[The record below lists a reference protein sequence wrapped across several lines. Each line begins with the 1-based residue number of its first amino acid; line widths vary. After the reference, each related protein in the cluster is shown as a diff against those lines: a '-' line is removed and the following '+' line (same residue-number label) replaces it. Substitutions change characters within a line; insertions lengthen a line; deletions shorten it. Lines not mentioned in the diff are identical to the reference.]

1 MSGRVISDGGEA
13 LPGAAVVAV
22 HTPSGTQYGTIT
34 NSEGRFTLQGM
45 RPGGPYTVDISFVG
59 YSTGKY
65 SEITL
70 LLGESFILN
79 ATLRESTVDVGEV
92 LVVGAAP
99 SAFGTD
105 KTGAATNISNE

>member
-1 MSGRVISDGGEA
+1 MNKQIRKLSVMMLLLCMSVVAAYSQVTTSGMSGRVISDGGEA

-70 LLGESFILN
+70 LLGESF
-79 ATLRESTVDVGEV
+79 T
-92 LVVGAAP
+92 
-99 SAFGTD
+99 
-105 KTGAATNISNE
+105 